1 LRDASAG
8 QVAGDPFARHVVS
21 ENARVVEFVERM
33 QHGDLAALGRIA
45 LDSHRSL
52 ADDFS
57 VSTPELDLLVS
68 LAVASGAYGARLTG
82 AGFGGCIVALVAT
95 TESERMA
102 ASVVARYRAETGLDA
117 TAFSVRAV
125 DGAGPVARAIA

>member
-1 LRDASAG
+1 
-8 QVAGDPFARHVVS
+8 
-21 ENARVVEFVERM
+21 M
-33 QHGDLAALGRIA
+33 QDGDLAALGRIA
-45 LDSHRSL
+45 LESHRSL

-102 ASVVARYRAETGLDA
+102 ASVVAHYRAETGLDA
-117 TAFSVRAV
+117 TAFPVRAV